1 MGFVTT
7 FVHNQSDFWELGHKF
22 SVDPSKKHVIINPNV
37 TDLDIKDD
45 IYKGLKEW
53 YQLRGN
59 SKYPFPIRSIGGD
72 PTPGDKFA
80 GDIYFM
86 INGYRIVY
94 DPTQVKVAGV
104 LYSDNYDTAWL
115 YSNDTSL
122 PVYPAEASNLVL
134 AVQPSLE
141 GLSIPSADDTA
152 TAVRTELTPELTLV
166 DASISSRATQT
177 SVDNVQTDVTTIDG
191 KAEALA
197 LVVDNVD
204 TTVTNIDSKVDTIDV
219 TINNILSITEE
230 VLKYGKNRSRIDP
243 VNYQMIIYENDGVTE
258 LKRYDLK
265 DRNNVA
271 SILEIFDKVPVSGSP

>member
-1 MGFVTT
+1 MNFYAETMWDYMTADLKFTVDTANRYIIIDPDVTT
-7 FVHNQSDFWELGHKF
+7 
-22 SVDPSKKHVIINPNV
+22 
-37 TDLDIKDD
+37 LDIKAD
-45 IYKGLKEW
+45 IYKGLKTW
-53 YQLRGN
+53 YSILDN
-59 SKYPFPIRSIGGD
+59 SRYAFPIRTIGGD

-94 DPTQVKVAGV
+94 DPTHVKVTGV
-104 LYSDNYDTAWL
+104 IYSDDYDTAWL
-115 YSNDTSL
+115 YFLNTTL

-134 AVQPSLE
+134 AVQPSLS
-141 GLSIPSADDTA
+141 GLLIPSAGDNA

-166 DASISSRATQT
+166 DTSISSRATQT
-177 SVDNVQTDVTTIDG
+177 SVDDIQTDVTTIDG
-191 KAEALA
+191 KTDTLT
-197 LVVDNVD
+197 LVVNNVD
-204 TTVTNIDSKVDTIDV
+204 TTVTSIDGKVDTIDV

-258 LKRYDLK
+258 LQRYNLK
-265 DRNNVA
+265 NRDNVA